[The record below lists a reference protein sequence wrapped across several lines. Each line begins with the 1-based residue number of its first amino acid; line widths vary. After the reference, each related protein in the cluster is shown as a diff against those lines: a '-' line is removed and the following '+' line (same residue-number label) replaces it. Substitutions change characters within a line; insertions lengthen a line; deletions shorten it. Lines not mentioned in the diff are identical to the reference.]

1 MGIFD
6 KLRDK
11 VDEIGDKVKD
21 AVEDTVTGP
30 IRGTEALLEGNFE
43 EALEAYADSVTF
55 GQGKEALD
63 LNMTLVTGGLNK
75 VKESR
80 DKAKAAEEAEKAAA
94 EASEEEIRKKQAQL
108 RRLEFDKAIGE
119 QTEAA
124 QLAQRTLFRQS
135 SQATTQA
142 QAQRASTANIAA
154 QLGTTETSATQSTL
168 ASSRTQSN
176 ITQSD
181 IQTDQARLSKN
192 LGENLEFLADT
203 FELGGD
209 INAAS
214 QRLASQQAAI
224 EDRARQRANTLQ
236 GAGTGATLASLAGGG
251 PMAVVGSAFLGGAI
265 GGDLSFEDIFSF

>member
-1 MGIFD
+1 MGFF
-6 KLRDK
+6 
-11 VDEIGDKVKD
+11 DKVKD
-21 AVEDTVTGP
+21 KVEEKVKETITAP
-30 IRGTEALLEGNFE
+30 IRATEALLDGDLEG
-43 EALEAYADSVTF
+43 ALEATTDAVSLGNGEEV
-55 GQGKEALD
+55 LD
-63 LNMTLVTGGLNK
+63 LNTTLVTGGLNK
-75 VKESR
+75 VKEKQ
-80 DKAKAAEEAEKAAA
+80 DKAKAEEAAEKARLEAA
-94 EASEEEIRKKQAQL
+94 QKDIQAKQEQL

-119 QTEAA
+119 QTEAE

-135 SQATTQA
+135 SQAASQA
-142 QAQRASTANIAA
+142 QSQMASAANIAA
-154 QLGTTETSATQSTL
+154 QLGTSDASTTQGSLVSANTQS
-168 ASSRTQSN
+168 S

-181 IQTDQARLSKN
+181 IQADQARLSRN
-192 LGENLEFLADT
+192 LDENLEFLGQT
-203 FELGGD
+203 FALGGD